1 MKTRTSFAIVAAIA
15 GAASA
20 PAMANTINFDE
31 FAADNVKGVPLT
43 NEYAGM
49 GVNFVTTD
57 DGVIWDGVSG
67 GDPGGWG
74 LDGSNG
80 PQFVVFQGL
89 SSMTI
94 LFDVPVTNASID
106 FTYLFGPGGGSLSS
120 TSFLRGEGLSAS
132 LRNAGSSQN
141 WITASFSQQL
151 DEIRLEFIFSSDQT
165 GFALDNLNW
174 TPVPAPGAAAVFA
187 IAGMTGLRRR
197 R

>member
-80 PQFVVFQGL
+80 SQFVVLDGG
-89 SSMTI
+89 SYEMTI
-94 LFDVPVTNASID
+94 LFDQPSTDFSID
-106 FTYLFGPGGGSLSS
+106 FTALFGLEGTASIFASPS
-120 TSFLRGEGLSAS
+120 LRGRSE
-132 LRNAGSSQN
+132 
-141 WITASFSQQL
+141 
-151 DEIRLEFIFSSDQT
+151 E
-165 GFALDNLNW
+165 
-174 TPVPAPGAAAVFA
+174 
-187 IAGMTGLRRR
+187 RRVGKECR
-197 R
+197 SRWSPYH